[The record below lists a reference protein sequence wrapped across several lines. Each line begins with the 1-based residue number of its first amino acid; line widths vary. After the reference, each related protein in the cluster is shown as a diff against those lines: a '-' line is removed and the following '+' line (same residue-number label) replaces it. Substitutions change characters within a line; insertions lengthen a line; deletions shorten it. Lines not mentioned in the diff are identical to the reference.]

1 MGSPFVLCSPPQNH
15 LYTHRKG
22 TKTIIIS
29 DRKVANYGVATRKS
43 SKTIEEPVVQPPIA
57 LTPEERENR
66 LIALSYDAVEQRIL
80 NGTATAA
87 EYVHFL
93 KAGSLRQREEMEKL
107 QKENALLKAKTEAI
121 ESERDK
127 ASSYREVIE
136 ALKSYR
142 SESEDDYPNDP
153 YVYGAYADTILP

>member
-1 MGSPFVLCSPPQNH
+1 MQL
-15 LYTHRKG
+15 
-22 TKTIIIS
+22 
-29 DRKVANYGVATRKS
+29 
-43 SKTIEEPVVQPPIA
+43 PIA
-57 LTPEERENR
+57 LTPQERENR

-121 ESERDK
+121 EREKDHNLD
-127 ASSYREVIE
+127 YRLVIA
-136 ALKSYR
+136 ALTSYR
-142 SESEDDYPNDP
+142 SESEDDYPEDP
-153 YVYGAYADTILP
+153 YIY